1 MLGLRNNPTRAPNA
15 VLLAAVLLADTASA
29 QTFADRIAAAKTEPA
44 KPEGQRYEQS
54 LYPKFGEGM
63 RTCIPPSTNGTD
75 TLGNFTLVGTVTSGG
90 SLRNTAVEPESK
102 VALCFREQLSAA
114 RLPAPPYV
122 LASPAGA
129 GYPIVVE
136 MKVTP

>member
-1 MLGLRNNPTRAPNA
+1 MRSSNT
-15 VLLAAVLLADTASA
+15 VLLAVVLLAGTASA
-29 QTFADRIAAAKTEPA
+29 QTFADRVAAAKTQST

-54 LYPKFGEGM
+54 LYPTFGEGM
-63 RTCIPPSTNGTD
+63 RTCIPPGTIGTE

-90 SLRNTAVEPESK
+90 SLRNAAVEPESK
-102 VALCFREQLSAA
+102 VALCFREQMRAA
-114 RLPAPPYV
+114 CLPAPPYV

-129 GYPIVVE
+129 GYPIVIE